1 VNITT
6 KYVLSCFIG
15 ASLAANASLALAQDD
30 FPSRPIT
37 LIIPWAAGGTSD
49 MIGRALAKAAGE
61 HLGQQIIVV
70 NRSGASTQIGIAAVT
85 QAKPDGYTIGT
96 LSSST
101 YALQAQGQKLPFDV
115 NDSLSYIS
123 YIGDNTVGIAVRA
136 DSPYKTLKE
145 LLDAA
150 RAKPEELRF
159 GTAGPGSTPHLLI
172 ESLSDAAR
180 AKFTHVPYQGSAAT
194 MPALL
199 GGFVDFVCDVSSW
212 APFVRDGRVR
222 LLAVAAPRR
231 IEEYSSVPTLTE
243 LGYPQVRN
251 IQAVIGPKG
260 IPGPIRDKLEV
271 AFRKAL
277 QGQEFQSSMQRL
289 SMTIVDMPGEQV
301 ANLVRKETA
310 DMTILYKR
318 INLQATNR

>member
-1 VNITT
+1 MNLGIKPFV
-6 KYVLSCFIG
+6 YGLVAVFAA
-15 ASLAANASLALAQDD
+15 ASSSPAAAQDD

-37 LIIPWAAGGTSD
+37 LIIPWAAGGSSD
-49 MIGRALAKAAGE
+49 MTGRALAKAAAE
-61 HLGQQIIVV
+61 HLGQQIVVV
-70 NRSGASTQIGIAAVT
+70 NRPGASTQIGISAIAH
-85 QAKPDGYTIGT
+85 AKPDGYTIGT

-115 NDSLSYIS
+115 NESLSYIS

-150 RAKPEELRF
+150 RSKPEEVKF

-180 AKFTHVPYQGSAAT
+180 VKFTHVPYQGSAAT
-194 MPALL
+194 MPALI
-199 GGFVDFVCDVSSW
+199 GGFVDFVCEVSTW
-212 APFVRDGRVR
+212 APFVREGRVR

-231 IEEYSSVPTLTE
+231 IDEYPSVPTLTE

-260 IPGPIRDKLEV
+260 LPEPIRNKLEA

-277 QGQEFQSSMQRL
+277 QGEEFQQSMRRL
-289 SMTIVDMPGEQV
+289 SMTIVDMPGAQV
-301 ANLVRKETA
+301 AELVRKETA
-310 DMTILYKR
+310 DMTTLYKR
-318 INLQATNR
+318 ISSAAAR